1 MDTLI
6 KNAGEFVKE
15 HKLTSWGQKENGRF
29 FHQQIENLIA
39 SNAPE
44 EVQVALMVTASNAS
58 AFRQRLE
65 SAGFMPKSTGRKT
78 GADIFAEYLKS
89 E

>member
-6 KNAGEFVKE
+6 VKAGEFVKE

-29 FHQQIENLIA
+29 FHGMIEELIA
-39 SNAPE
+39 GNAPE
-44 EVQVALMVTASNAS
+44 ATQVALMVTASNAS

-65 SAGFMPKSTGRKT
+65 SAGIVPKGQGRKT
-78 GADIFAEYLKS
+78 GADIFAEYLK